1 MAIQPIDLQTL
12 LVRLAEV
19 GKEQG
24 AQKAAAAQ
32 SQAVAGSEIARRSE
46 QEARSVTETHTM
58 QEGPE
63 NVGDEEGQEAQER
76 EGKRRDDKQDAYSRE
91 DDIFRDPDLGQN
103 VDVTG

>member
-1 MAIQPIDLQTL
+1 
-12 LVRLAEV
+12 
-19 GKEQG
+19 
-24 AQKAAAAQ
+24 
-32 SQAVAGSEIARRSE
+32 
-46 QEARSVTETHTM
+46 M